1 MNLNRFFQ
9 GVSWRPVA
17 SYFFMLLLFLAFL
30 KLYTVEKI
38 NIGAAIAVFWVI
50 TIVLAWVLYRR
61 VIQPLNEITQTA
73 QEIARGNLNRQINIS
88 TEDEIGDLARSINDM
103 AARLRA
109 TIDEITEQ
117 KNRAQTILNSMDD
130 CVIAVDREGCIMMV
144 NPIVETLFEVT
155 RTECMGKNILEVIR
169 NYDLDHLLKRVQ
181 SCQKPL
187 TREIKFL
194 SPEPRIFHL
203 HITPLYGSGQGG
215 AVVLLRDITER
226 KNMEQLRSEF
236 VANVSHELRT
246 PLTSIRGFV
255 ETLLESGTDDPKM
268 TKHFL
273 EIIADETRR
282 LAMLV
287 EDLLDLSRIEERR
300 AAYRWQRVKIGELV
314 DRALAVCGTSA
325 EEKQVA
331 IKANLSSR
339 LPSFFGDP
347 DMLSQVLI
355 NLMDNAIKYTPP
367 GGSVTISTSLYGDE
381 LRLDVADTGAGIP
394 ADSLPRIFE
403 RFYRV
408 EKARSREMGGTGL
421 GLAIVKH
428 IIKGHGGRIE
438 VKSVVGKGTIFS
450 VFLPMDSPSD
460 K

>member
-155 RTECMGKNILEVIR
+155 GRSAWV
-169 NYDLDHLLKRVQ
+169 
-181 SCQKPL
+181 
-187 TREIKFL
+187 
-194 SPEPRIFHL
+194 RIFW
-203 HITPLYGSGQGG
+203 
-215 AVVLLRDITER
+215 R
-226 KNMEQLRSEF
+226 
-236 VANVSHELRT
+236 
-246 PLTSIRGFV
+246 
-255 ETLLESGTDDPKM
+255 
-268 TKHFL
+268 
-273 EIIADETRR
+273 
-282 LAMLV
+282 
-287 EDLLDLSRIEERR
+287 
-300 AAYRWQRVKIGELV
+300 
-314 DRALAVCGTSA
+314 
-325 EEKQVA
+325 
-331 IKANLSSR
+331 
-339 LPSFFGDP
+339 
-347 DMLSQVLI
+347 
-355 NLMDNAIKYTPP
+355 
-367 GGSVTISTSLYGDE
+367 
-381 LRLDVADTGAGIP
+381 
-394 ADSLPRIFE
+394 
-403 RFYRV
+403 
-408 EKARSREMGGTGL
+408 
-421 GLAIVKH
+421 
-428 IIKGHGGRIE
+428 
-438 VKSVVGKGTIFS
+438 
-450 VFLPMDSPSD
+450 
-460 K
+460 